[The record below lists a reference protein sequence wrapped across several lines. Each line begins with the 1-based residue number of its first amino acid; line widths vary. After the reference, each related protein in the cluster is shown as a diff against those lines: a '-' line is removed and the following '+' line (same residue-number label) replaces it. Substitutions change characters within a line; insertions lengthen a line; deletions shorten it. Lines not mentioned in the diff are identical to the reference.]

1 VGMAATAKPLRVG
14 VLGAGGRMGSTVAQA
29 VVADDELELAA
40 IVDPHHAGLDL
51 GQVTRSEGLPD
62 LEIAPTIDALGHAE
76 VDVAVDFTA
85 IDAARSN
92 LEWCA
97 ANAVH
102 AVVGTSGFT
111 DDDYAQLERLF
122 EKSNCVVAPN
132 FAIGAVLMMRFAE
145 LAAPFFETAEIVE
158 LHHDQK
164 IDAPSGTAMA
174 TAQRMAAASAEW
186 APDPTT
192 SETLRGAR
200 GGEVAPGIHVHA
212 LRLRGMVAH
221 QEVVLGTTGQTLTIR
236 HDTYDRSSFMPGVL
250 LAVKKVADHPG
261 ITVGLD
267 TLLGL

>member
-1 VGMAATAKPLRVG
+1 MPATNQRLRVG
-14 VLGAGGRMGSTVAQA
+14 VLGAGGRMGSTVCQA
-29 VVADDELELAA
+29 VAADPDLELAA
-40 IVDPHHAGLDL
+40 AIDPHHAGIDL
-51 GQVTRSEGLPD
+51 HQVCRTEGLPD
-62 LEIAPTIDALGHAE
+62 LEISPKIESLEHAE

-85 IDAARSN
+85 IEAAREN

-111 DDDYAQLERLF
+111 DDDFARLEELF
-122 EKSNCVVAPN
+122 QKSNCVVAPN

-145 LAAPFFETAEIVE
+145 LAAPFFETAEIIE

-174 TAQRMAAASAEW
+174 TAQRMAAASADW

-200 GGEVAPGIHVHA
+200 GGEAAPGIHVHA

-250 LAVKKVADHPG
+250 LAVKKVADHQG
-261 ITVGLD
+261 VTIGLD
-267 TLLGL
+267 ALLGL